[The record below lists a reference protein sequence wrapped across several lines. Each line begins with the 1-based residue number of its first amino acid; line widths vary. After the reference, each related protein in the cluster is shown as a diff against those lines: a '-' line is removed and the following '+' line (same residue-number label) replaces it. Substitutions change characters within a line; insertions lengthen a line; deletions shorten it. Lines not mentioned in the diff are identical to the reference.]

1 MRDRNVAEL
10 RKQALDRILDL
21 FPEDQGVY
29 EKWQKYTQIYS
40 AGYKDAPNN
49 MDDILSY
56 WYVQGDDYE
65 AGHTYGMRIGTLECW
80 KGFVRRYLF

>member
-21 FPEDQGVY
+21 FPEDRGVY
-29 EKWQKYTQIYS
+29 EKWQNYTQIYS

-49 MDDILSY
+49 MDDVLSY

-65 AGHTYGMRIGTLECW
+65 VGHTYGMRIGTLQ
-80 KGFVRRYLF
+80 YS